1 MRGARFPT
9 AHAPRF
15 LATLGMT
22 GLNEMNFHEI
32 FRMALI
38 ALRTNKLRS
47 ALTMLG
53 VTIGVFSVIGVMTA
67 LSVIQT
73 SIEGGLSF
81 LGSNLFQFAK
91 YPVIS
96 TKDPELKFANR
107 RNISLQQ
114 ANEYKRLMEGQANA
128 ICFKVF
134 DRGKPASFANTKVQ
148 GQTLVGTNEN
158 FLIANAY
165 TLGYGRNLSAEDV
178 DLARSVVVV
187 GHDIEKK
194 LFPNQTPLGKTIKI
208 NDRPYQIVGVL
219 AEKGS
224 SFGQSQDDLLLE
236 PITRYFD
243 DFGWVNRTI
252 NVATQSTSQA
262 TYNQTLDKAIGAMR
276 AARGLKLGQEN
287 DFEIYSN
294 DTLISAFAQVAGTIR
309 IGAFVVSAIALLAA
323 GIGIMNIMLVSVT
336 ERTREIGVRKAIGA
350 RRDDIVKQFLFEAV
364 VLSEVGGLAGIL
376 FGVAG
381 GNGVAVWFDIA
392 MVFPWGWAV
401 TGLIV
406 CSLIGIGF
414 GWYPAWRAAMLDPI
428 EALRYE

>member
-1 MRGARFPT
+1 
-9 AHAPRF
+9 
-15 LATLGMT
+15 
-22 GLNEMNFHEI
+22 MNFHEI
-32 FRMALI
+32 VRMGLN
-38 ALRTNKLRS
+38 ALRVNKLRS
-47 ALTMLG
+47 GLTMLG

-67 LSVIQT
+67 LSVIQL

-96 TKDPELKFANR
+96 KSDPELKFANR

-134 DRGKPASFANTKVQ
+134 DGGKPAAYGNTKLQ
-148 GQTLVGTNEN
+148 GLTIVGTNEN

-178 DLARSVVVV
+178 DLGRNVVVV
-187 GHDIEKK
+187 GKVIEKK
-194 LFPNQTPLGKTIKI
+194 LFPSQTPIGKTIKI
-208 NDRPYQIVGVL
+208 NDRPYQIAGVL
-219 AEKGS
+219 TEKGS
-224 SFGQSQDDLLLE
+224 SFGQSQDDLVLV
-236 PITRYFD
+236 PITRYFY
-243 DFGWVNRTI
+243 DFGSVNRTI

-276 AARGLKLGQEN
+276 AARGLKLRQEN

-309 IGAFVVSAIALLAA
+309 VGAFVVSAIALLAA

-350 RRDDIVKQFLFEAV
+350 RKNDIVKQFLFEAV

-376 FGVAG
+376 FGVVG
-381 GNGVAVWFDIA
+381 GNGVALWFDIA
-392 MVFPWGWAV
+392 MVFPWAWAI

-406 CSLIGIGF
+406 CSMIGIGF
-414 GWYPAWRAAMLDPI
+414 GWYPAFKAASLHPI

>member
-1 MRGARFPT
+1 MHIRE
-9 AHAPRF
+9 
-15 LATLGMT
+15 TL
-22 GLNEMNFHEI
+22 
-32 FRMALI
+32 RMALN

-67 LSVIQT
+67 LSVIQI
-73 SIEGGLSF
+73 SIENGLSF

-96 TKDPELKFANR
+96 SRDPEEKFANR
-107 RNISLQQ
+107 RNISLMQ

-134 DRGKPASFANTKVQ
+134 DRRKPAAFGNSKIQ
-148 GQTLVGTNEN
+148 GLTLVGTNEN
-158 FLIANAY
+158 FLIANSY
-165 TLGYGRNLSAEDV
+165 TLGYGRNISPEDV

-187 GHDIEKK
+187 GRDVEKK
-194 LFPNQTPLGKTIKI
+194 LFPNQTPIGKTIKI
-208 NDRPYQIVGVL
+208 NERPYMIIGVL

-224 SFGQSQDDLLLE
+224 SFGQSQDDILLV
-236 PITRYFD
+236 PITRYFN
-243 DFGWVNRTI
+243 DFGWVNRTVNI
-252 NVATQSTSQA
+252 ATQSTSQA

-276 AARGLKLGQEN
+276 VARGLKLGQEN
-287 DFEIYSN
+287 DFEVYSN
-294 DTLISAFAQVAGTIR
+294 DTLVSAFAQVAGTIR
-309 IGAFVVSAIALLAA
+309 VGAFIISAIALLAA

-350 RRDDIVKQFLFEAV
+350 RKQDIVRQFLFDAV
-364 VLSEVGGLAGIL
+364 LLSEVGGLAGIL
-376 FGVAG
+376 LGHGGGSGVAL
-381 GNGVAVWFDIA
+381 WFDIA
-392 MVFPWGWAV
+392 MVFPWGWAL

-406 CSLIGIGF
+406 CSMIGTGF
-414 GWYPAWRAAMLDPI
+414 GWYPAWKAASLHPI